1 MTWQIQIP
9 FADRTE
15 SLVDVAAHARTL
27 ETDESRATVRQLVL
41 DARLEGDRTA
51 GDLLDRLAAMEPV
64 ERRQMLDIARVE
76 CGLEPTAEVDARE
89 RSTAATIGMA
99 PGSGNPLLHSCS
111 AAKCREIPR
120 TEAGAWREVNVRRWW
135 CEQHRH
141 LAGEDDM
148 RPVPLPWKLSPSG
161 SLIPNDEADEASE
174 AARVESRRAELAARD
189 DESRAIAAEM
199 ADTERAMAE
208 RARRETPAGVPSP

>member
-1 MTWQIQIP
+1 MSRAIHIP
-9 FADRTE
+9 HRDRDE
-15 SLVDVAAHARTL
+15 SLIDVAGHARMLDAEDRDVT
-27 ETDESRATVRQLVL
+27 RQVVL
-41 DARLEGDRTA
+41 DARLAGDRTA
-51 GDLLDRLAAMEPV
+51 GDLIDRLAAMEPV

-76 CGLEPTAEVDARE
+76 CGLEPTAAVDARE
-89 RSTAATIGMA
+89 RSTAAKIGSA
-99 PGSGNPLLHSCS
+99 PASGNPLLHSCS
-111 AAKCREIPR
+111 AAKCRAIPQ

-189 DESRAIAAEM
+189 DESAAEAATMAATEQAM
-199 ADTERAMAE
+199 ADRI
-208 RARRETPAGVPSP
+208 RRETPAGVPAP